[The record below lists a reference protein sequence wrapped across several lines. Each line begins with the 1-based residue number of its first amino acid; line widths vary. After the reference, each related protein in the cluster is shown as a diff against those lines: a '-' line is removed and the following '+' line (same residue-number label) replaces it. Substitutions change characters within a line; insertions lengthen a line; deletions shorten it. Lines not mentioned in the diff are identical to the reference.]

1 MFKQLL
7 ILSLLCFISST
18 ETTQEEPELTLP
30 IFDSL
35 KCIIQSEVITK
46 DVQELISLLFQ
57 QDLIHLVTKAIE
69 FFPEIKTEVT
79 KCFTQSTQLTYG
91 VAENIEY
98 RKCLF
103 FFPISFCQKYLD
115 IDHIYPYN

>member
-7 ILSLLCFISST
+7 VLSLLCFISST
-18 ETTQEEPELTLP
+18 PASKEDIELAFSVLEP
-30 IFDSL
+30 I
-35 KCIIQSEVITK
+35 KCMIQSEIISK
-46 DVQELISLLFQ
+46 DVQELVSLLLE
-57 QDLIHLVTKAIE
+57 QDYIQLIMKGIE

-79 KCFTQSTQLTYG
+79 KCFTEVQLSTSI
-91 VAENIEY
+91 AENIEY

-115 IDHIYPYN
+115 IEDIVPIY

>member
-18 ETTQEEPELTLP
+18 PTTQEETDLSFSILEP
-30 IFDSL
+30 L
-35 KCIIQSEVITK
+35 KCIIKSEVIK
-46 DVQELISLLFQ
+46 QDVKELFTLFLE
-57 QDLIHLVTKAIE
+57 QDYIQLFTKAVQ
-69 FFPEIKTEVT
+69 FFPEIKTEVS
-79 KCFTQSTQLTYG
+79 KCFTEAIQLTYG
-91 VAENIEY
+91 IAENIEY

-115 IDHIYPYN
+115 IEDLYPYY

>member
-30 IFDSL
+30 IFDTL
-35 KCIIQSEVITK
+35 KCIIQSEVIIK

-79 KCFTQSTQLTYG
+79 
-91 VAENIEY
+91 
-98 RKCLF
+98 
-103 FFPISFCQKYLD
+103 
-115 IDHIYPYN
+115 